1 MVISLAYPGLIAF
14 QSGTCRATAL
24 LIRHRPLWD
33 GIAAISIAMV
43 IAGVFASF
51 LFIGLVLAD
60 WLYFVRLTP
69 DAIRYGCRV
78 ASSQDQWG
86 VEAMGTVRA
95 CFDAEGL
102 LRLPHGVA
110 RFYPDRAVIAI
121 RPQYRLFSM
130 GFRTAWPL
138 KGLIHLSLGEQT
150 LTALCVKRIPW
161 SSALITLLWFAT
173 VLLGSLAFVVI
184 YAEDGGFS
192 SLQGTLLGIGLVA
205 GATLVLITGLV
216 TVILSYRLENGR
228 LTKVYEELRETLE
241 RSPRC

>member
-1 MVISLAYPGLIAF
+1 MGWY
-14 QSGTCRATAL
+14 
-24 LIRHRPLWD
+24 HRYH
-33 GIAAISIAMV
+33 IVMV
-43 IAGVFASF
+43 IAGLFASF

-78 ASSQDQWG
+78 ASSQDQW
-86 VEAMGTVRA
+86 VVDTLGTVHA
-95 CFDAEGL
+95 CFGTERL

-110 RFYPDRAVIAI
+110 RFYPDHAVIAI
-121 RPQYRLFSM
+121 RPRYRWGAL

-138 KGLIHLSLGEQT
+138 KGLIHLSLGEQA

-173 VLLGSLAFVVI
+173 VLIGTLAFVVI
-184 YAEDGGFS
+184 YAQDGGFS

-205 GATLVLITGLV
+205 GAALVLIMGLV

-241 RSPRC
+241 RWPSVDRHSDSSLR